1 MDDRDLCSPL
11 RFLGALSSLG
21 ARHFYRRRAAHRSGS
36 PNMWSQQP
44 YPDLTDVLGL
54 SAKRASRRNIRR
66 IASKLLPLKS
76 GRRRNISLRS
86 AAAALPWSDVLA
98 TVPHYPPHST
108 HTPSAVP
115 KHIAGSARCDF
126 IQLGGGG
133 GRGTIYARTTISR
146 GASLSDR
153 GALRVYAEPVG
164 NDPNASSWLSQWP
177 SWCAITPSATEIL
190 RDLRKP

>member
-1 MDDRDLCSPL
+1 MMDDRDLCSPL

-54 SAKRASRRNIRR
+54 SAKRASRRNIRG
-66 IASKLLPLKS
+66 IASRLLPLKS
-76 GRRRNISLRS
+76 GRRRNITSRS

-108 HTPSAVP
+108 HPSAVP

-126 IQLGGGG
+126 IQLGGG
-133 GRGTIYARTTISR
+133 RRSMHDLLLEHRSVA
-146 GASLSDR
+146 
-153 GALRVYAEPVG
+153 ALHWAI
-164 NDPNASSWLSQWP
+164 AT
-177 SWCAITPSATEIL
+177 CAKGLALI
-190 RDLRKP
+190 R